1 MKSHPQIPHLYLLL
15 ALVAT
20 ACKREPVS
28 ALRVGYPTMEERVD
42 PCAAKVEWWADNETE
57 PTTFRLRGAE
67 SSTYLVDTV
76 LQTNFIELYGLLE
89 PGRKYV
95 YEVAQ
100 GEDAFEQEFRMRS
113 IAEQYIVRR
122 SVRVRYNDNQLQ
134 YPYFIEAES
143 HMRVHETAD
152 GLQITLEAIPSIT
165 QPDLLPMQFSAYGSN
180 GTFYL
185 AGDSIYQT
193 SARFECSPSNFNVYH
208 FDNRLGDVRNWTIT
222 TP

>member
-1 MKSHPQIPHLYLLL
+1 MIVSKRLLG
-15 ALVAT
+15 
-20 ACKREPVS
+20 R
-28 ALRVGYPTMEERVD
+28 
-42 PCAAKVEWWADNETE
+42 W
-57 PTTFRLRGAE
+57 FRLRGAE

-134 YPYFIEAES
+134 YPYFIEGES
-143 HMRVHETAD
+143 HMRVQETAD
-152 GLQITLEAIPSIT
+152 GLQITLETIPGMP
-165 QPDLLPMQFSAYGSN
+165 QPDLLPLQFSVSGASATVYEE
-180 GTFYL
+180 
-185 AGDSIYQT
+185 GDSLYQT
-193 SARFECSPSNFNVYH
+193 SARFECTPSSFNVFH
-208 FDNRLGDVRNWTIT
+208 FDNRLGDFKNWTIT
-222 TP
+222 PP